1 MTEGKAAKFEPGVA
15 KTPEPDAAKMTDSR
29 AQPSGKAKPSKPE
42 PAQPTDGAAPGELL
56 TGEGDPGLT
65 LTGGSGHA

>member
-1 MTEGKAAKFEPGVA
+1 MARNEQKPANGQEVGRGPQKKRNRKQRPPEQHSDAK
-15 KTPEPDAAKMTDSR
+15 KNTT
-29 AQPSGKAKPSKPE
+29 Q
-42 PAQPTDGAAPGELL
+42 PGELL

>member
-1 MTEGKAAKFEPGVA
+1 MSRSLLTRVEFEEAKVGRGPQKRKKAETTAPRTTQDAKK
-15 KTPEPDAAKMTDSR
+15 KTT
-29 AQPSGKAKPSKPE
+29 Q
-42 PAQPTDGAAPGELL
+42 PGELL